1 MTSKRK
7 PIIGKIQKESKI
19 EAPYIDTTPEGPIR
33 GDLVALFRL
42 LLKEPPSGHDFK
54 TCPICKEY
62 GIKGI

>member
-7 PIIGKIQKESKI
+7 PIIGKSQKESEI
-19 EAPYIDTTPEGPIR
+19 EAPYIDTTHEAPIR

-42 LLKEPPSGHDFK
+42 LLKEPPPDHDFK

-62 GIKGI
+62 GITSI